1 MYVREYMISPVVTVT
16 GDELVDDALRLMHEK
31 HIRRLPVVANGKLVG
46 LVTRDGLREA
56 VPASPIPLSIWGT
69 HYQLSRLRVRDVMIT
84 SVITVRPDM
93 TVQEA
98 VALGVENK
106 IGTLPVV
113 DTNGN
118 LVGIMT
124 TTDLYR
130 LLTRMLGFG
139 ERGLQLRISA
149 KDTLD
154 QHQVMAILGRHKA
167 DFRCVFWETPSGSER
182 LRLSV
187 YLVTEEAPDVVNDLK
202 KQGFEVE
209 TD

>member
-1 MYVREYMISPVVTVT
+1 MISPVVTVT

-31 HIRRLPVVANGKLVG
+31 RIRRLPVVAGDKLVG

-84 SVITVRPDM
+84 GIITIRPDM
-93 TVQEA
+93 TIQEA
-98 VALGVENK
+98 AALGTENK
-106 IGTLPVV
+106 IGTLPAV
-113 DTNGN
+113 DDNGN

-130 LLTRMLGFG
+130 LLTRALGFG
-139 ERGLQLRISA
+139 RKGLQIRVSA
-149 KDTLD
+149 GESLD
-154 QHQVMAILGRHKA
+154 QHQVMAVIGRHKV
-167 DFRCVFWETPSGSER
+167 DFRCAFWETPPGSTQSR
-182 LRLSV
+182 FSI
-187 YLVTEEAPDVVNDLK
+187 YLVDEEAPGVVSDLK

-209 TD
+209 AD